1 MHTRIIILLP
11 QFTKYFSAQKNL
23 FSPKLSNE
31 ADVVKL
37 LKTGLWGKKQ
47 ENIWIRSVWCS
58 EENRVYK
65 CNYLSLPR

>member
-37 LKTGLWGKKQ
+37 LKTGLWGKNKT
-47 ENIWIRSVWCS
+47 S
-58 EENRVYK
+58 ELDQFGVARRTEFTNATI
-65 CNYLSLPR
+65 

>member
-37 LKTGLWGKKQ
+37 LKTGLWGKNKKT
-47 ENIWIRSVWCS
+47 S
-58 EENRVYK
+58 ELDQFGVVRRTEFTNATI
-65 CNYLSLPR
+65 

>member
-1 MHTRIIILLP
+1 MLTRIIILLP

-37 LKTGLWGKKQ
+37 LKTRLWGKNKKT
-47 ENIWIRSVWCS
+47 S
-58 EENRVYK
+58 ELDQFDVARRTEFTNATI
-65 CNYLSLPR
+65 